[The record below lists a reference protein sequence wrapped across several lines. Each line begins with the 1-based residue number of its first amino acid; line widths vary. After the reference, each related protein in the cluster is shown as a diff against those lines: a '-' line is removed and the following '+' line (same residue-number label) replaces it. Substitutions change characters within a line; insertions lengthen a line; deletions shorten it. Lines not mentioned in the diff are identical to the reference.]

1 MRGLEP
7 NLNYIKKLM
16 SERGWS
22 GSELSRQMGISR
34 SETNRF
40 LNGKRD
46 GGKKVINGLLR
57 AFPEERLDQL
67 FFLPSLSPN
76 VNICENSVAYKNTWQ
91 IAKHPKGTGIS
102 CRYNEAAGLVE
113 IEKGNAK
120 TELHVPPGPIR
131 PEYKSKK

>member
-91 IAKHPKGTGIS
+91 IAKTS
-102 CRYNEAAGLVE
+102 Q
-113 IEKGNAK
+113 GNRHQ
-120 TELHVPPGPIR
+120 L
-131 PEYKSKK
+131 SL